1 MSNVM
6 RKSFSE
12 GEIKTPNKAHSSTV
26 TLGNVTMSKTTLQ
39 PGWSWSSCIKPI
51 VGTESCQAG
60 HVGVVISGNMKCVH
74 DDGSELEVGPG
85 DAYYFAPGH
94 DGWVLGDKPCE
105 VYEIV
110 EGGKDFGP
118 WKYSA

>member
-51 VGTESCQAG
+51 VGTESCRAG
-60 HVGVVISGNMKCVH
+60 HVVVVVQGEMRVKH
-74 DDGSELEVGPG
+74 DDGSE
-85 DAYYFAPGH
+85 
-94 DGWVLGDKPCE
+94 
-105 VYEIV
+105 EIGRAHV
-110 EGGKDFGP
+110 
-118 WKYSA
+118 